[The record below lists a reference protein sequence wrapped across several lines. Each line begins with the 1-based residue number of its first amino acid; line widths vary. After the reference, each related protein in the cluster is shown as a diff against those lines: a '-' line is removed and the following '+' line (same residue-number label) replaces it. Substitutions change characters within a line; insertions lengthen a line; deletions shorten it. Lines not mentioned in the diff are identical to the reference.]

1 VLRVIL
7 PSNYWSILADFG
19 QSERKS
25 GAVIVKNI
33 KEMSY
38 QLVRNI
44 SMILSCHAF
53 ANSRLHQ
60 PGQRWQHV
68 DWRINLEKKVKQVIV
83 SLDIKAIVV
92 KILSANFVYRL
103 KLQYQ
108 NKTTF

>member
-1 VLRVIL
+1 LFCITKDFCVPRKIVLYHERLLCIQLNIELCFAVVGHR
-7 PSNYWSILADFG
+7 SFG

-33 KEMSY
+33 KEMTY

-68 DWRINLEKKVKQVIV
+68 DWRINLEKR
-83 SLDIKAIVV
+83 
-92 KILSANFVYRL
+92 LSM
-103 KLQYQ
+103 
-108 NKTTF
+108 